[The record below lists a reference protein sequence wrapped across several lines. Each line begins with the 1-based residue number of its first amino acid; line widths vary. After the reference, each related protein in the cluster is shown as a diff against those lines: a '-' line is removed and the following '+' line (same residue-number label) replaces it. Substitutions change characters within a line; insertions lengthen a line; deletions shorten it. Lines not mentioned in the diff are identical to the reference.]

1 MQPRNYSLEKTGFFI
16 FFCMG
21 KWLFTILTIHPEPP
35 LSEQWI
41 IGSTH
46 SPTMIC
52 LLISIFYFFA
62 RSTRRPEP
70 PLHHPRLHSKESS
83 PPFTILTVQINVF
96 FCVFF
101 ESCQSELY
109 PPLRIL
115 SIRIVCQNFP
125 ILQSPLFHFAR
136 PSTAFLLLL
145 SPPVVAGN
153 IAKCRSCN

>member
-1 MQPRNYSLEKTGFFI
+1 MKIYDYGIMLAPF
-16 FFCMG
+16 
-21 KWLFTILTIHPEPP
+21 
-35 LSEQWI
+35 WI
-41 IGSTH
+41 ILAPFWLVSHWKSFSRLGVMMLSW
-46 SPTMIC
+46 I
-52 LLISIFYFFA
+52 IFIGFYFFA
-62 RSTRRPEP
+62 RNTRRPEP
-70 PLHHPRLHSKESS
+70 PLHHPRPHSKESS

-101 ESCQSELY
+101 ESSQSELY